1 MILRRAIIVL
11 AVLDGL
17 LSAPHQVSAEVSRWR
32 FGGEGGRDWGDW
44 ARINTFV
51 DVEASPGSIQPWEL
65 DPEENFLPMIGPWA
79 RWRNPRDPLWRHGM
93 PRIWR
98 GYLDNAQALEWEPRL
113 VLDGDPYTGMAVR
126 NYRALYLSW
135 EYYTIDLGTEVP
147 LERFYFTPKWG
158 ADELTGEAYR
168 PSFAQQNFETS
179 AGHADELA
187 AATTEF
193 DYAPLSTLIDHVE
206 SNFEF
211 EVEIKFPLQYYR
223 LFRHKAINDTG
234 VMFRTGGNIPHQER
248 YGLGELQ
255 LFGRGFVPEVTWES
269 QVVDLGDLSNLGQVH
284 FAISRW
290 RREEDRYVEAP
301 QAPVAARVELKT
313 GLDDTPTVYYTYDQ
327 FGSLVEASEDDY
339 VNKLKVQQ
347 RPWHPDGVGWR
358 GPIAED
364 NEAWS
369 YWSAL
374 LKSSG
379 IRPGLPRGR
388 YLKIRVR
395 LETESLWEFARM
407 ESLVVVTSPVLAE
420 RIVGEVAVAGQ
431 LRPEGNVA
439 QVSAGEQTEF
449 VYEMRAEF
457 TGAARSGFDAVRVST
472 PSKALFLG
480 LEMGDP
486 LTAAAAD
493 SVVEED
499 LGFAVYLPRRIDAAS
514 DNRLRLRLQTSLYD
528 AATEVAAEAFE
539 RSGESLPQAVE
550 PGDATAEVGTDQ
562 LRVLVLSSSLDQVL
576 GGVEVRPRSFTP
588 QGDGINDQVELAY
601 TLFSVRS
608 TQVDVGVYTLDGG
621 AVRRLYSGHRSAGLQ
636 VETWD
641 GRDDGGVV
649 VAPGLYLLRVE
660 VDADEGRF
668 SRLHPVAVAY

>member
-1 MILRRAIIVL
+1 MILKRAIIVL
-11 AVLDGL
+11 GL
-17 LSAPHQVSAEVSRWR
+17 LSAPYQVSAEVSRWR

-51 DVEASPGSIQPWEL
+51 DVESSPGSIQPWEL
-65 DPEENFLPMIGPWA
+65 DPEENFLPRIGPWA
-79 RWRNPRDPLWRHGM
+79 RWRNPRDPLWRPGM

-113 VLDGDPYTGMAVR
+113 VLDGDPHTGMAVR
-126 NYRALYLSW
+126 NYRPLYLSW

-147 LERFYFTPKWG
+147 LERFYFTPRWG
-158 ADELTGEAYR
+158 ADELTGEPYR
-168 PSFAQQNFETS
+168 PSFAQQHFETS

-206 SNFEF
+206 NNFEF

-234 VMFRTGGNIPHQER
+234 VMFRRVDWGSSSIPHQER

-269 QVVDLGDLSNLGQVH
+269 QVVDLGELSNLGQVH

-301 QAPVAARVELKT
+301 QAPVGARVELKT
-313 GLDDTPTVYYTYDQ
+313 GLDDSPTVYYTYDQ
-327 FGSLVEASEDDY
+327 FGSLVEASEDEY

-347 RPWHPDGVGWR
+347 RSWHPDGVGWR

-369 YWSAL
+369 FWSGL

-379 IRPGLPRGR
+379 IRPRLPRGR
-388 YLKIRVR
+388 YLKIRVG

-431 LRPEGNVA
+431 LEPKGNVA

-449 VYEMRAEF
+449 IYEMRAEF
-457 TGAARSGFDAVRVST
+457 SGAAQSGFDAVRVST

-499 LGFAVYLPRRIDAAS
+499 LGFAVYLPRRIDATS
-514 DNRLRLRLQTSLYD
+514 DNCLRLRLQTSLYD
-528 AATEVAAEAFE
+528 AATEVVAEAFE

-550 PGDATAEVGTDQ
+550 PGDATAEVGTNQ
-562 LRVLVLSSSLDQVL
+562 LRVLVSPSSLDKVL
-576 GGVEVRPRSFTP
+576 GAVVVKPRALTP
-588 QGDGINDQVELAY
+588 QGDGVNDRVQLTY

-608 TQVDVGVYTLDGG
+608 TQVEVAVYTLDGRR
-621 AVRRLYSGHRSAGLQ
+621 VRRLYSGPLSAGPQ
-636 VETWD
+636 AQTWD
-641 GRDDGGVV
+641 GRDGQEAL

-668 SRLHPVAVAY
+668 SRLRPIAVAY